1 MAIAVQASATK
12 FLSILD
18 HAGAVIK
25 NFFIKE
31 LPVVLGVAVA
41 AEPIVAV
48 ALPSVSALFD
58 STVAMVANAQATGLA
73 AAESSAT
80 GQQKMASVIAALNP
94 IATAYAKENGITL
107 EPANVEALVEAV
119 VAFLKAIPAP
129 VGSPAGVPSV
139 ATAATA

>member
-1 MAIAVQASATK
+1 MATATTAAAGSG

-25 NFFIKE
+25 EFFTKE
-31 LPVVLGVAVA
+31 IPVVVGVATA
-41 AEPIVAV
+41 AEPIIAV

-73 AAESSAT
+73 ASQNGAT
-80 GQQKMASVIAALNP
+80 GEQKLASVVQALDP
-94 IATAYAKENGITL
+94 IATAYAKQLGINLDATNL
-107 EPANVEALVEAV
+107 QALVNAA

-129 VGSPAGVPSV
+129 AGSPAAS
-139 ATAATA
+139 